1 MRAGSV
7 LFCLSQ
13 IEAER
18 LMRVKSRRQEEQEGQ
33 RCAFI
38 FFFKSERR
46 FITLLVMNGYDGRYQ
61 RQILSA
67 SSTKG
72 GVFLHC

>member
-7 LFCLSQ
+7 LLCLSQ

-72 GVFLHC
+72 VVFLHC